1 MAAGGTTRVVVAAL
15 GANALIAVSK
25 FVAAS
30 ITGSAAMLSEALHS
44 VADTANQGLLL
55 FGMRRA
61 RQPADAR
68 HPFGYSKELYF
79 WSFVV
84 AILLFSMGA
93 GVSMYEGVQKLL
105 HPHPIEYAIVNYIV
119 LTVAICVELVS
130 TWVAVGE
137 FNAQRGETGAL
148 TALKCSKDPALF
160 TVVLEGGAALI
171 GLVIALAGNL
181 VSDQLGWLAG
191 GAVASIAIGCVL
203 AGVSSFH
210 EPGDHEPVDRR
221 GGKHGGGGGC
231 ARADRGGGGE
241 ERRHS
246 AHPHHSHHAPRATG
260 CAGDRAHR
268 LRGHGQRGAGGDH
281 RGRPGRGHQ
290 SPLPEIHCS
299 WRRKGIEAS
308 GRVRFEVVSRTFPDL
323 YCPGLSMGWEL
334 SAPFRCIIG
343 SLPNERLIAW

>member
-30 ITGSAAMLSEALHS
+30 ITGSASMLSEALHS

-93 GVSMYEGVQKLL
+93 GVSIYEGVQKLL

-130 TWVAVGE
+130 TWVAVSE

-148 TALKCSKDPALF
+148 AALKSSKDPALF
-160 TVVLEGGAALI
+160 TVVLEDLAALI

-181 VSDQLGWLAG
+181 VADQLGWLAG
-191 GAVASIAIGCVL
+191 DAVASIAIGCVL
-203 AGVSSFH
+203 AGVAAFMSRETMSLLIGEAASAEVVEGVRGLIEAEAAKSGAIRRIHTIRTMHLGPQDVLATVRIDF
-210 EPGDHEPVDRR
+210 EDTVSAARVETIVGDLE
-221 GGKHGGGGGC
+221 GAIK
-231 ARADRGGGGE
+231 ARF
-241 ERRHS
+241 
-246 AHPHHSHHAPRATG
+246 
-260 CAGDRAHR
+260 
-268 LRGHGQRGAGGDH
+268 
-281 RGRPGRGHQ
+281 
-290 SPLPEIHCS
+290 PEIRHLFLAA
-299 WRRKGIEAS
+299 KG
-308 GRVRFEVVSRTFPDL
+308 D
-323 YCPGLSMGWEL
+323 
-334 SAPFRCIIG
+334 
-343 SLPNERLIAW
+343 

>member
-30 ITGSAAMLSEALHS
+30 ITGSASMLSEALHS

-55 FGMRRA
+55 LGMRRA
-61 RQPADAR
+61 RRPADAR

-93 GVSMYEGVQKLL
+93 GVSIYEGVQKLL

-130 TWVAVGE
+130 TWVAVSE

-148 TALKCSKDPALF
+148 AALKSSKDPALF
-160 TVVLEGGAALI
+160 TVVLEDLAALI

-181 VSDQLGWLAG
+181 VADQLGWLAG
-191 GAVASIAIGCVL
+191 RRRGIDRHRLRARRRG
-203 AGVSSFH
+203 GFH
-210 EPGDHEPVDRR
+210 EPGDHEPADRR

-241 ERRHS
+241 ERRHQ
-246 AHPHHSHHAPRATG
+246 AHPLHPHHAPRARG
-260 CAGDRAHR
+260 RAGDRAHR
-268 LRGHGQRGAGGDH
+268 LRGHGQRGAGGGD
-281 RGRPGRGHQ
+281 RGRPGSGHQ
-290 SPLPEIHCS
+290 SPLPRNPAPVPGGERGIRARCGPPELRAY
-299 WRRKGIEAS
+299 WRIAARSSQES
-308 GRVRFEVVSRTFPDL
+308 PR
-323 YCPGLSMGWEL
+323 
-334 SAPFRCIIG
+334 SAK
-343 SLPNERLIAW
+343 A